1 MKTSLS
7 IVRKGFTL
15 IELLVVIAI
24 IAILIG
30 LLLPAVQKVREAAAR
45 MKCQNN
51 MKQIG
56 IALHSYHDTNTG
68 FPHGTYNLIDGTGS
82 TPAPYNGRQDRRCW
96 AQDIWPYLEQTNLFS
111 QFESYMRTNASA
123 LGFPMLHTIVP
134 AFMCP
139 SDPQSPKLQTYWGG
153 FGTPTQG
160 FSGNMVLCAGSTY
173 FNPGGNSTN
182 ADGMFYAVSR
192 VKITD
197 ITDGTTNTAMATEI
211 VLVADTSSHD
221 IRGRYHNPA
230 HGGVLFTTRIP
241 PNTNVPDQFNWCSSA
256 PPAKAPCIWTG
267 TNMFLSPRSYH
278 TGGVN
283 LLLADGSVRFIQNTV
298 TPQVFINMGSRSG
311 GEVPGDF

>member
-1 MKTSLS
+1 VS
-7 IVRKGFTL
+7 
-15 IELLVVIAI
+15 
-24 IAILIG
+24 
-30 LLLPAVQKVREAAAR
+30 
-45 MKCQNN
+45 
-51 MKQIG
+51 
-56 IALHSYHDTNTG
+56 
-68 FPHGTYNLIDGTGS
+68 
-82 TPAPYNGRQDRRCW
+82 
-96 AQDIWPYLEQTNLFS
+96 
-111 QFESYMRTNASA
+111 ESVNRYMATNAENAWRSVRNAKISTMLCPVDSGAETPYSGQGGDWARGNYGANAGPALMRNSA
-123 LGFPMLHTIVP
+123 
-134 AFMCP
+134 
-139 SDPQSPKLQTYWGG
+139 
-153 FGTPTQG
+153 
-160 FSGNMVLCAGSTY
+160 
-173 FNPGGNSTN
+173 N
-182 ADGMFYAVSR
+182 ADSNIVAASPLKVTIIRPTSNGYPSAGYRLEPVMSVNFS
-192 VKITD
+192 KPLPK

-211 VLVADTSSHD
+211 VLVADTGSHD